1 MLATRLGTAAV
12 DSAAYGCWGTMV
24 SQRGTSTVNV
34 GFEVALG
41 RLKTVPEDR
50 YREAAVLFG

>member
-12 DSAAYGCWGTMV
+12 DSAAYGGLGTLV
-24 SQRGTSTVNV
+24 SQCGTSIVNV